1 MIYSE
6 RDRKSKG
13 LGANLTR
20 KNSRPKVETRAGRE
34 TWWWMEG
41 RTVINP
47 AVPVRFAGVICATKW
62 PLAGIILWVD
72 ACRNNDTV
80 KHGYLFM

>member
-1 MIYSE
+1 M
-6 RDRKSKG
+6 
-13 LGANLTR
+13 
-20 KNSRPKVETRAGRE
+20 
-34 TWWWMEG
+34 
-41 RTVINP
+41 INP
-47 AVPVRFAGVICATKW
+47 PVPVRFAGVICATKW